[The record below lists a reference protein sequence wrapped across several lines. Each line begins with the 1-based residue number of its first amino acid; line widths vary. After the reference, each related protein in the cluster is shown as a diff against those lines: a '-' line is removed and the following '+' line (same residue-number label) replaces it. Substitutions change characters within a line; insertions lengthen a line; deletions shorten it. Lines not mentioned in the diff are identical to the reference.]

1 MTKEQIIEILA
12 KVGANVYIPYDVKCN
27 IADAILALP
36 IETPTY
42 ELVDTGIEMPS
53 DEEIKK
59 ASTSEVVRHPATK
72 DEKIAFIAGTKWI
85 KDEIIRRNK

>member
-36 IETPTY
+36 IEMPT
-42 ELVDTGIEMPS
+42 
-53 DEEIKK
+53 DEEIEVWAKSKWNIMENSSYNDAEIRGRIEGAK
-59 ASTSEVVRHPATK
+59 AIR
-72 DEKIAFIAGTKWI
+72 DGKII
-85 KDEIIRRNK
+85 KRNNSL

>member
-36 IETPTY
+36 IEMPT
-42 ELVDTGIEMPS
+42 
-53 DEEIKK
+53 DEEIDEWADSKERRLTSYHKGLQDGAK
-59 ASTSEVVRHPATK
+59 AMR
-72 DEKIAFIAGTKWI
+72 DG
-85 KDEIIRRNK
+85 EIIKRNK

>member
-36 IETPTY
+36 IDVPTEEEANDESDRY
-42 ELVDTGIEMPS
+42 GKLAEDNGIPDYGVGEN
-53 DEEIKK
+53 
-59 ASTSEVVRHPATK
+59 ASLDFVR
-72 DEKIAFIAGTKWI
+72 GTNWMKN
-85 KDEIIRRNK
+85 EIIKRNK